1 MTVFDDVC
9 EFLQIAADQ
18 RDAHREQ
25 LETLIDNCT
34 DIIER
39 ETGRKI
45 TLYQLENYKLTQGVD
60 FGYYGHSEIY
70 LSGALHDIVEIT
82 KLTDRGQELT
92 AGVDYILDKNN
103 GLLIKQTGDWLENLV
118 ISGKFGLVVE
128 ITAPDENGDPVA
140 VYEPVPALKQ
150 VLVEMVAAKSGLW
163 KMNVETE
170 SGTITQTRTNIN
182 KDTQALL
189 NKFRLVAI

>member
-1 MTVFDDVC
+1 MSIFDDVC

-18 RDAHREQ
+18 RGAHQAQ
-25 LETLIDNCT
+25 LETLINNCT

-45 TLYQLENYKLTQGVD
+45 TLLEVEDYKLTRGVD
-60 FGYYGHSEIY
+60 FGYYGQSKIY
-70 LSGALHDIVEIT
+70 LNGALHDIVAIT
-82 KLTDRGQELT
+82 KLIDRGKELT

-103 GLLIKQTGDWLENLV
+103 GLLIKEGGEWLENIV
-118 ISGKFGLVVE
+118 ITGKFGLVVE
-128 ITAPDENGDPVA
+128 CAAQGENDEPVA
-140 VYEPVPALKQ
+140 VYEPIPALKQ
-150 VLVEMVAAKSGLW
+150 VLIEMVAAKSGLW

-170 SGTITQTRTNIN
+170 SGTITQTRTTIN

-189 NKFRLVAI
+189 NKFRLVQI